1 MVDGAPALKVPSV
14 VTNVATGLAAISILT
29 DPPPSLARVRAPTSS
44 AVLV

>member
-14 VTNVATGLAAISILT
+14 VTNVATGLAISILT